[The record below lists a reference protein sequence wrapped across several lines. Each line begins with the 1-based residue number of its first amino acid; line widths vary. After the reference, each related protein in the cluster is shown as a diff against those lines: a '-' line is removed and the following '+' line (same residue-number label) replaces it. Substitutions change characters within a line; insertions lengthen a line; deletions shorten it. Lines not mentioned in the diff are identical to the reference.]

1 VEESITLKP
10 IGIVE
15 SLITN
20 RDDMPTNGIQ
30 ARIRVFPAYIGA
42 LERIEEYSHLWILTW
57 FHQAPRDVTTA
68 VPSKVNPLSHKFGVF
83 ALRSPSRP
91 NPVALTLVKLERLE
105 ENTLYVTGLDAIDG
119 SPVIDIKPYFEHD
132 TVFSPR
138 TPQISPLSQ
147 NALQKTLLKQAV
159 THHGETCPDLLL
171 AVRMALSADK
181 LLGYIKSP
189 NVQVQVYGSSC
200 LADTIQGLCRA
211 RLANPARF
219 EFCSSPQKN
228 SIWLNGKKRLSLV
241 GLRELNL
248 EMFWGLSD
256 YEIFEGVMEETDSYL
271 PGNASGS
278 P

>member
-1 VEESITLKP
+1 MENSITLNP

-15 SLITN
+15 SSITN

-30 ARIRVFPAYIGA
+30 AGIRVFSPYVGA

-68 VPSKVNPLSHKFGVF
+68 VPSKVNPLSHRFGVF

-91 NPVALTLVKLERLE
+91 NPVALTLVKLDRIQEY
-105 ENTLYVTGLDAIDG
+105 TLYVADMDAIDG
-119 SPVIDIKPYFEHD
+119 TLVIDIKPYFEHD

-138 TPQISPLSQ
+138 TPQISPLSA
-147 NALQKTLLKQAV
+147 NALQKTLLKQAL

-171 AVRMALSADK
+171 AVRMALIADK

-189 NVQVQVYGSSC
+189 DVQVQVYGSTC
-200 LADTIQGLCRA
+200 LADAIQGICRA

-219 EFCSSPQKN
+219 EFCSSFIKH
-228 SIWLNGKKRLSLV
+228 SIWIKGNRRLSISGV
-241 GLRELNL
+241 RELDL
-248 EMFWGLSD
+248 KAFWGLPD
-256 YEIFEGVMEETDSYL
+256 YEIFEVAMEEIE
-271 PGNASGS
+271 
-278 P
+278 

>member
-1 VEESITLKP
+1 MEESITLKP

-15 SLITN
+15 SSITN
-20 RDDMPTNGIQ
+20 RDDMPTSGIP
-30 ARIRVFPAYIGA
+30 AGIRVFPPYVGA

-68 VPSKVNPLSHKFGVF
+68 VPSKVNPLSQRFGVF

-91 NPVALTLVKLERLE
+91 NPISLTLVKLDRLRD
-105 ENTLYVTGLDAIDG
+105 NTLYVTGMDAIDG

-138 TPQISPLSQ
+138 TPQISPLKA
-147 NALQKTLLKQAV
+147 NALQKTLLKQAL

-181 LLGYIKSP
+181 LLGYIKSQD
-189 NVQVQVYGSSC
+189 VQVQVYGSGC
-200 LADTIQGLCRA
+200 LADAIQGLCRA

-219 EFCSSPQKN
+219 EFCSSSKQE
-228 SIWLNGKKRLSLV
+228 SIWLNGNKRLSLF
-241 GLRELNL
+241 GLRELDL
-248 EMFWGLSD
+248 ETFWGLSD
-256 YEIFEGVMEETDSYL
+256 YDIFEVAMEEIE
-271 PGNASGS
+271 
-278 P
+278 